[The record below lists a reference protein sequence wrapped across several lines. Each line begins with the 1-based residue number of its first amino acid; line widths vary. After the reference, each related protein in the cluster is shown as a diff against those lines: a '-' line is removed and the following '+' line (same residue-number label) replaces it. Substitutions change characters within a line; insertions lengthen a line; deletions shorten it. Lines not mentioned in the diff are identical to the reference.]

1 MCIAPGKYSLTKGHK
16 ASGQLLSTQGH
27 TGTSPYRADT
37 TVCPSEKH
45 GNRRPQNKVSDAA
58 SELCK
63 VNLLAATTATQTRT
77 HAYVHTHIACHW
89 GRKRH
94 NTGGEGSPRERRWSP
109 PNTAREKSD
118 KRRKQLVKGP
128 VFDSIPVVSSLWCFK
143 DLREEETGD
152 KGAYAF

>member
-1 MCIAPGKYSLTKGHK
+1 MCIATGKYSLTKGHK

-58 SELCK
+58 SELRK

-77 HAYVHTHIACHW
+77 HAYVHTHTSLVA
-89 GRKRH
+89 
-94 NTGGEGSPRERRWSP
+94 GEGKDTTRVVKALQESADGPLPILRVKSL
-109 PNTAREKSD
+109 ARGE
-118 KRRKQLVKGP
+118 
-128 VFDSIPVVSSLWCFK
+128 SSLSKALCLTLYPWCPHCGVLK
-143 DLREEETGD
+143 T
-152 KGAYAF
+152 